1 MCLIISRGRK
11 EGRKEVSEKVTE
23 CAVTYIAEETFCFKS
38 DLAVKP
44 QAQNSSNGFPWTL
57 SAQTY
62 HFRFWLNRDL
72 SWEGGHQI
80 LKFFC

>member
-44 QAQNSSNGFPWTL
+44 QLRIAQIAFHGLSVHRPITSGF
-57 SAQTY
+57 
-62 HFRFWLNRDL
+62 
-72 SWEGGHQI
+72 G
-80 LKFFC
+80 